1 MNEQKSPALN
11 EWVMMTGR
19 NRMSAIW
26 RRTVFLMCTI
36 GCFCAGCANYNAQ
49 TQRIKNYYEQG
60 DMQAAATC
68 VATEADSHGEGKD
81 AIVWR
86 LEQGA
91 VLRAAGRLVESNHAF
106 DQAEEKINKHEAS
119 ARVSVSREALVT
131 VTNLKNLPYE
141 GFAYDKIMMNT
152 YKALNYL
159 ELGDFEKARVEL
171 NRAYER
177 QKDAIYINSKRI
189 EKALDEGKKQNF
201 NVDVDA
207 VNNNSR
213 FQNQFDRYYADL
225 DQLKAYSDYVNPAS
239 VYLDGLFF
247 MAQAM
252 GSSDLERARN
262 SFERVRVMAG
272 ENKFFQQDLE
282 TLQQLI
288 NGQPIPA
295 TTYVFFETG
304 QAPEREEIRIDL
316 PLFLIIP
323 GVPYVGAAFPEL
335 RYRGNYLS
343 SLNVLHNG
351 TKETT
356 ELLASMDAVVGREF
370 KNELPII
377 ITRTIIASA
386 IKAAATYGAY
396 SGVTNGGRDNAGAGF
411 AVLIAGA
418 IFQATMNQADLRTWT
433 TLPKEFQLCRFPT
446 PANRKIELGS
456 PYSGTKVPVTVDDG
470 IINVVW
476 VKSVNSNSPL
486 LVKQFKLK
494 DGIKGAGAITQT
506 AQPENPPARQLPPP
520 QEPNAGQSKQAS
532 SPNAVGCKDG
542 DKRPEALNTA
552 GKSREQ
558 QIDLL
563 QSEVLKNLEDRD
575 WNAGIENCKRLL
587 AFDPKDYFAYANL
600 GCIYAMLNQFDVSIE
615 YATKASALKPSLP
628 GAYLQMVYAYARKG
642 DRGLAFESLQKAVDR
657 GFTDIDYLKSDVD
670 LPADFRNDP
679 QLNDYR

>member
-1 MNEQKSPALN
+1 
-11 EWVMMTGR
+11 MTQG
-19 NRMSAIW
+19 NRKSAIW
-26 RRTVFLMCTI
+26 RRFVFLLCVT
-36 GCFCAGCANYNAQ
+36 GCFCAGCSNYNVQ
-49 TQRIKNYYEQG
+49 TQRIISCYERG
-60 DMQAAATC
+60 NMQAAASSVT
-68 VATEADSHGEGKD
+68 AEADSNGEGKD

-91 VLRAAGRLVESNHAF
+91 VLRAAGRLTESNHAF
-106 DQAEEKINKHEAS
+106 DLAEEKINKYEES
-119 ARVSVSREALVT
+119 ARVSVSREALAT

-141 GFAYDKIMMNT
+141 GFAYDKVMMNT

-177 QKDAIYINSKRI
+177 QKDAIYLNSKRI
-189 EKALDEGKKQNF
+189 EKALEEGKKQNF
-201 NVDVDA
+201 NINVDA
-207 VNNNSR
+207 VNNNNR
-213 FQNQFDRYYADL
+213 FQSQFDRYYAGL

-247 MAQAM
+247 MAQAT

-262 SFERVRVMAG
+262 SLERARVMAG
-272 ENKFFQQDLE
+272 ENKFFQQDFE
-282 TLQQLI
+282 TLKQRI

-304 QAPEREEIRIDL
+304 LAPERAEVRIDL

-335 RYRGNYLS
+335 RYRGNYAS
-343 SLNVLHNG
+343 SLSVWHNG
-351 TKETT
+351 TKDTT
-356 ELLASMDAVVGREF
+356 ELLASMDSVVGREF

-396 SGVTNGGRDNAGAGF
+396 SGVTRGGRDNAEAGF

-446 PANRKIELGS
+446 PADRKIELES
-456 PYSGTKVPVTVDDG
+456 PSSGTRVPVTIDDG
-470 IINVVW
+470 LINVVW
-476 VKSVNSNSPL
+476 VKSVNNNSPL
-486 LVKQFKLK
+486 LVKQFKLMS
-494 DGIKGAGAITQT
+494 GIKGAGAITQT
-506 AQPENPPARQLPPP
+506 KQPETSVTEKPPLA
-520 QEPNAGQSKQAS
+520 QEPGAVQAKENFPPNAGYRKDDDKLPDG
-532 SPNAVGCKDG
+532 PNS
-542 DKRPEALNTA
+542 T

-563 QSEVLKNLEDRD
+563 QDEVLKNLDDRD
-575 WNAGIENCKRLL
+575 WNAGIENCNRLL
-587 AFDPKDYFAYANL
+587 AINPKDYFAYANL
-600 GCIYAMLNQFDVSIE
+600 GCIYAMLNQFDVSVE
-615 YATKASALKPSLP
+615 YATKAVGLRPSLP
-628 GAYLQMVYAYARKG
+628 GAYIQMVYAYARKG
-642 DRGLAFESLQKAVDR
+642 DKKSAFESLQKAVDR
-657 GFTDIDYLKSDVD
+657 GYADIDYLKSDVD
-670 LPADFRNDP
+670 LPSDFRNDP
-679 QLNDYR
+679 QLGNYR

>member
-1 MNEQKSPALN
+1 MSEQQLPVLC
-11 EWVMMTGR
+11 EGVMMTPG
-19 NRMSAIW
+19 NRKSAIW
-26 RRTVFLMCTI
+26 RRSVFLMCMI
-36 GCFCAGCANYNAQ
+36 GCFCAGCANYNVQ
-49 TQRIKNYYEQG
+49 TQRIKNYYERG
-60 DMQAAATC
+60 DMQAAASY

-106 DQAEEKINKHEAS
+106 DRAEEKINNYEES
-119 ARVSVSREALVT
+119 ARVSVSREALAT

-177 QKDAIYINSKRI
+177 QKDAIHINSKRI

-213 FQNQFDRYYADL
+213 FQSQFDRYYADL

-247 MAQAM
+247 MAQAT

-282 TLQQLI
+282 TLKQLI

-304 QAPEREEIRIDL
+304 LAPEREEIRIDL

-343 SLNVLHNG
+343 SLNVSHSG

-377 ITRTIIASA
+377 ITRTITASA

-396 SGVTNGGRDNAGAGF
+396 SGVTNGGRNNAEAGF

-433 TLPKEFQLCRFPT
+433 TLPKEFQLCRFST
-446 PANRKIELGS
+446 PANRKIELES
-456 PYSGTKVPVTVDDG
+456 PSSGTKVPVTVDDG
-470 IINVVW
+470 LINVLW

-494 DGIKGAGAITQT
+494 D
-506 AQPENPPARQLPPP
+506 
-520 QEPNAGQSKQAS
+520 
-532 SPNAVGCKDG
+532 
-542 DKRPEALNTA
+542 
-552 GKSREQ
+552 
-558 QIDLL
+558 
-563 QSEVLKNLEDRD
+563 
-575 WNAGIENCKRLL
+575 
-587 AFDPKDYFAYANL
+587 
-600 GCIYAMLNQFDVSIE
+600 
-615 YATKASALKPSLP
+615 
-628 GAYLQMVYAYARKG
+628 
-642 DRGLAFESLQKAVDR
+642 
-657 GFTDIDYLKSDVD
+657 
-670 LPADFRNDP
+670 
-679 QLNDYR
+679 